1 MNAYQLLE
9 LFGRHAVVLEVDG
22 EKLRCKAPRG
32 FLNDEMLQ
40 ALKQHKAEL
49 IALLS
54 GTDPAAIPRRAVGLT
69 ALPLSFSQRQLWFLD
84 QMEPGNA
91 FYNVPTAILLK
102 GTLDVPVLEK
112 ALNELIMRHEMLR
125 TTFASVD
132 GEPRQIVHPV
142 MALAMPKVD
151 LRDLSPE
158 AREVQVGM
166 AVDREAKAPFDL
178 ASGPLLRASLR
189 RLADDEYLWLY
200 SVHHIIADGW
210 SMGVIL
216 HEVSTLYGDFLRGQ
230 ASSLAPL
237 AVQYADYA
245 CWQQQRLSGEAL
257 AGQLA
262 FWQRT
267 LADAPPLLDMPADR
281 PRPTVQR
288 YAGATFSSTVDGST
302 LRGLNALA
310 RQTQGT
316 LFNVLIG
323 ALSVLLWRHS

>member
-142 MALAMPKVD
+142 MALA
-151 LRDLSPE
+151 
-158 AREVQVGM
+158 
-166 AVDREAKAPFDL
+166 DRK
-178 ASGPLLRASLR
+178 
-189 RLADDEYLWLY
+189 
-200 SVHHIIADGW
+200 SV
-210 SMGVIL
+210 V
-216 HEVSTLYGDFLRGQ
+216 
-230 ASSLAPL
+230 
-237 AVQYADYA
+237 
-245 CWQQQRLSGEAL
+245 
-257 AGQLA
+257 
-262 FWQRT
+262 
-267 LADAPPLLDMPADR
+267 
-281 PRPTVQR
+281 
-288 YAGATFSSTVDGST
+288 
-302 LRGLNALA
+302 
-310 RQTQGT
+310 
-316 LFNVLIG
+316 
-323 ALSVLLWRHS
+323 

>member
-22 EKLRCKAPRG
+22 DKLRCKAPRG

-54 GTDPAAIPRRAVGLT
+54 GTDPAAIPRRAAGQT
-69 ALPLSFSQRQLWFLD
+69 AVPLSFSQRQLWFLD

-91 FYNVPTAILLK
+91 FYNVPTAVLLK
-102 GTLDVPVLEK
+102 GALDVPVLER
-112 ALNELIMRHEMLR
+112 ALNELIMRHEILR

-132 GEPRQIVHPV
+132 GEPRQLVHP
-142 MALAMPKVD
+142 AMPLVMPGVD
-151 LRDLSPE
+151 LRDLSPT
-158 AREVQVGM
+158 ARDAHVSM
-166 AVDREAKAPFDL
+166 AVEQEAKAPFDL
-178 ASGPLLRASLR
+178 ASGPLLRASLL
-189 RLADDEYLWLY
+189 RLADEEYLWLY

-216 HEVSTLYGDFLRGQ
+216 QEVTTVYGDFLRGQ

-245 CWQQQRLSGEAL
+245 CWQQQRLSDEAL
-257 AGQLA
+257 AGQLD
-262 FWQRT
+262 FWKRT

-288 YAGATFSSTVDGST
+288 YVGATFSSTVDGTT
-302 LRGLNALA
+302 LRALNALA

-323 ALSVLLWRHS
+323 ALSVLL